1 MIKNKVF
8 YAILAIGIILRLILA
23 INTYHSDL
31 GAFALAGKYIAG
43 EGRWFSFYDQVVS
56 IAEDGEVVYL
66 PHKTIFNYQ
75 PLAYILPSLFY
86 LPFRGVVNQTA
97 EGILNVNQ
105 DLLNRVSSNWLL
117 LLYKLPMITADLAI
131 VFLLPKFFSDQGK
144 KRLSQIFWLFNP
156 LGIYVGSMMGQV
168 DVIIAF
174 WLVLALL
181 ARRNKRYCLSAV
193 MVAVSAL
200 IKPIGLIL
208 IPVIV
213 IEAVGKR
220 GFWRGLLP
228 GLCGGL
234 TYILGMLPY
243 ISSPAYRMFSL
254 FADQINKSTYAGIAI
269 SGGTAIPWFFAIY
282 GLILLLQWK
291 KRVGFFTAFGA
302 GLLSSLAFTHFHP
315 QWLVWLMPWMVV
327 WAIKRKSMAIYL
339 VAIFAWFCVLFSFDP
354 TLHYGIFLGSKSV
367 LEFPLSVQ
375 NLTGQMILMGR
386 AFLVGI
392 LLYLLTDKSRG
403 NA

>member
-1 MIKNKVF
+1 
-8 YAILAIGIILRLILA
+8 
-23 INTYHSDL
+23 
-31 GAFALAGKYIAG
+31 
-43 EGRWFSFYDQVVS
+43 
-56 IAEDGEVVYL
+56 
-66 PHKTIFNYQ
+66 
-75 PLAYILPSLFY
+75 
-86 LPFRGVVNQTA
+86 VVNQTA

-105 DLLNRVSSNWLL
+105 DLLNRVSPNWLL

-193 MVAVSAL
+193 MVAISAL

-213 IEAVGKR
+213 IEAVHKK

-228 GLCGGL
+228 GLGGGL

-243 ISSPAYRMFSL
+243 LSSPAYRMFSL
-254 FADQINKSTYAGIAI
+254 FADQINKSKYAGIAI
-269 SGGTAIPWFFAIY
+269 SGGTAIPWFFVIY

-291 KRVGFFTAFGA
+291 RRVGFFTAFGV

-327 WAIKRKSMAIYL
+327 WTIKRKSIVIYW
-339 VAIFAWFCVLFSFDP
+339 VAIFSWFCVLFSFDP
-354 TLHYGIFLGSKSV
+354 TLHYGIFLGNKSIV
-367 LEFPLSVQ
+367 EFPLSVQ
-375 NLTGQMILMGR
+375 NLAGQLILMGR

-392 LLYLLTDKSRG
+392 LLFLLADRSQK